1 MLVNQQ
7 NCKILQVKLR
17 AFFKNKKANK
27 KIFEK
32 IEKFFELFVNGKN

>member
-7 NCKILQVKLR
+7 NCKVLQVKMR
-17 AFFKNKKANK
+17 ANFKNNEANK

-32 IEKFFELFVNGKN
+32 IEKFFELF